1 MAGLPNSSKA
11 LQQWQH
17 LFEEKGVSRTE
28 QARQHLQQML
38 RLGLPTRKHEDWK
51 YTPLEGL
58 THSQFIQQ
66 CATISAA
73 QRDALALQIDAV
85 RLVFVDGRFMPEL
98 SDSTQNSG
106 FDVSVRDERQTLAAP
121 VHPEVFLHLTESLAQ
136 CVTYIQVRRNQ
147 RPTRPLLLMHIT
159 QGVDSDELNTA
170 HYRHHLALAEGAEAT
185 VIEHYVSLTAAKHF
199 TGARLTMNVADNAQL
214 RHIKLAFENASS
226 YHFAHNDLLLAT
238 DASAF
243 SHSFLLGAAVLRH
256 HSSSQLNGENATLR
270 LNSLAMPV
278 KNEVCDTR
286 TWLEHNKGYCNS
298 RQLHK
303 TIVSDKGRA
312 VFNGLINV
320 AQHAIKTD
328 GQMTNNNL
336 LLGKLAEVDTKP
348 QLEIYADD
356 VKCSHGAT
364 IGRIDDE
371 QMFYLQSRGIRQQEA
386 RHMILYAFAAEL
398 TEAIH
403 DSALKQQVLARIGQR
418 LPGAGMTFPV
428 EKVRADFPILQRE
441 VNGLPLAY
449 LDSAASA
456 QKPNQVIDAESAFYR
471 HGYAAVHRGIH
482 TLSAQATESM
492 ENVRKQASRF
502 INARSAEEL
511 VFVRGTTE
519 GINLVANSWGTEN
532 IRAGDNIIIS
542 EMEHHA
548 NIVPWQMLCER
559 KGAELRV
566 IPLHPDGTLR
576 LETLAALF
584 DDRTRLLAITHV
596 SNVLGTENPLPDM
609 IALARQ
615 HGAKVLV
622 DGAQAVMH
630 HAVDVQALDCDF
642 YVFSGHKLY
651 GPTGIGILYV
661 KEALLQEMP
670 PWEGGGSMI
679 STVSLTQGTTWAKAP
694 WRFEAGT
701 PNTGG
706 IIGLGAAIDYVTSLG
721 LDKIGDYEQMLMRY
735 ALEQLAQ
742 VPDITLYGPAQR
754 LGVITFNL
762 GKHHAYDV
770 GSFLDNYGIA
780 VRTGHHCAMPLMAWY
795 GVPAM
800 CRASLAMYNTHE
812 EVDRLVAGLTRIHRL
827 LG

>member
-1 MAGLPNSSKA
+1 
-11 LQQWQH
+11 
-17 LFEEKGVSRTE
+17 
-28 QARQHLQQML
+28 
-38 RLGLPTRKHEDWK
+38 
-51 YTPLEGL
+51 
-58 THSQFIQQ
+58 
-66 CATISAA
+66 
-73 QRDALALQIDAV
+73 
-85 RLVFVDGRFMPEL
+85 
-98 SDSTQNSG
+98 
-106 FDVSVRDERQTLAAP
+106 
-121 VHPEVFLHLTESLAQ
+121 
-136 CVTYIQVRRNQ
+136 
-147 RPTRPLLLMHIT
+147 
-159 QGVDSDELNTA
+159 
-170 HYRHHLALAEGAEAT
+170 
-185 VIEHYVSLTAAKHF
+185 
-199 TGARLTMNVADNAQL
+199 
-214 RHIKLAFENASS
+214 
-226 YHFAHNDLLLAT
+226 
-238 DASAF
+238 
-243 SHSFLLGAAVLRH
+243 
-256 HSSSQLNGENATLR
+256 
-270 LNSLAMPV
+270 
-278 KNEVCDTR
+278 
-286 TWLEHNKGYCNS
+286 
-298 RQLHK
+298 
-303 TIVSDKGRA
+303 
-312 VFNGLINV
+312 
-320 AQHAIKTD
+320 
-328 GQMTNNNL
+328 
-336 LLGKLAEVDTKP
+336 
-348 QLEIYADD
+348 
-356 VKCSHGAT
+356 
-364 IGRIDDE
+364 
-371 QMFYLQSRGIRQQEA
+371 
-386 RHMILYAFAAEL
+386 
-398 TEAIH
+398 
-403 DSALKQQVLARIGQR
+403 
-418 LPGAGMTFPV
+418 MTFPV

-548 NIVPWQMLCER
+548 NIVPWQMLCKR

-576 LETLAALF
+576 LEILATLF

-661 KEALLQEMP
+661 KAALLQEMP

-679 STVSLTQGTTWAKAP
+679 ATVSLTQGTTWAKAP

-754 LGVITFNL
+754 LGVIAFNL

-770 GSFLDNYGIA
+770 GSFLDHYGIA

>member
-1 MAGLPNSSKA
+1 
-11 LQQWQH
+11 
-17 LFEEKGVSRTE
+17 
-28 QARQHLQQML
+28 
-38 RLGLPTRKHEDWK
+38 
-51 YTPLEGL
+51 
-58 THSQFIQQ
+58 
-66 CATISAA
+66 
-73 QRDALALQIDAV
+73 
-85 RLVFVDGRFMPEL
+85 
-98 SDSTQNSG
+98 
-106 FDVSVRDERQTLAAP
+106 
-121 VHPEVFLHLTESLAQ
+121 
-136 CVTYIQVRRNQ
+136 
-147 RPTRPLLLMHIT
+147 
-159 QGVDSDELNTA
+159 
-170 HYRHHLALAEGAEAT
+170 
-185 VIEHYVSLTAAKHF
+185 
-199 TGARLTMNVADNAQL
+199 
-214 RHIKLAFENASS
+214 
-226 YHFAHNDLLLAT
+226 
-238 DASAF
+238 
-243 SHSFLLGAAVLRH
+243 
-256 HSSSQLNGENATLR
+256 
-270 LNSLAMPV
+270 
-278 KNEVCDTR
+278 
-286 TWLEHNKGYCNS
+286 
-298 RQLHK
+298 
-303 TIVSDKGRA
+303 
-312 VFNGLINV
+312 
-320 AQHAIKTD
+320 
-328 GQMTNNNL
+328 
-336 LLGKLAEVDTKP
+336 
-348 QLEIYADD
+348 
-356 VKCSHGAT
+356 
-364 IGRIDDE
+364 
-371 QMFYLQSRGIRQQEA
+371 
-386 RHMILYAFAAEL
+386 
-398 TEAIH
+398 
-403 DSALKQQVLARIGQR
+403 
-418 LPGAGMTFPV
+418 MTFPV

-566 IPLHPDGTLR
+566 IPLYPDGTLW

-754 LGVITFNL
+754 LGVIAFNL

>member
-1 MAGLPNSSKA
+1 
-11 LQQWQH
+11 
-17 LFEEKGVSRTE
+17 
-28 QARQHLQQML
+28 
-38 RLGLPTRKHEDWK
+38 
-51 YTPLEGL
+51 
-58 THSQFIQQ
+58 
-66 CATISAA
+66 
-73 QRDALALQIDAV
+73 
-85 RLVFVDGRFMPEL
+85 
-98 SDSTQNSG
+98 
-106 FDVSVRDERQTLAAP
+106 
-121 VHPEVFLHLTESLAQ
+121 
-136 CVTYIQVRRNQ
+136 
-147 RPTRPLLLMHIT
+147 
-159 QGVDSDELNTA
+159 
-170 HYRHHLALAEGAEAT
+170 
-185 VIEHYVSLTAAKHF
+185 
-199 TGARLTMNVADNAQL
+199 
-214 RHIKLAFENASS
+214 
-226 YHFAHNDLLLAT
+226 
-238 DASAF
+238 
-243 SHSFLLGAAVLRH
+243 
-256 HSSSQLNGENATLR
+256 
-270 LNSLAMPV
+270 
-278 KNEVCDTR
+278 
-286 TWLEHNKGYCNS
+286 
-298 RQLHK
+298 
-303 TIVSDKGRA
+303 
-312 VFNGLINV
+312 
-320 AQHAIKTD
+320 
-328 GQMTNNNL
+328 
-336 LLGKLAEVDTKP
+336 
-348 QLEIYADD
+348 
-356 VKCSHGAT
+356 
-364 IGRIDDE
+364 
-371 QMFYLQSRGIRQQEA
+371 
-386 RHMILYAFAAEL
+386 
-398 TEAIH
+398 
-403 DSALKQQVLARIGQR
+403 
-418 LPGAGMTFPV
+418 MTFPV

-642 YVFSGHKLY
+642 YVFSVHKLY

-754 LGVITFNL
+754 LGVIAFNL

>member
-1 MAGLPNSSKA
+1 
-11 LQQWQH
+11 
-17 LFEEKGVSRTE
+17 
-28 QARQHLQQML
+28 
-38 RLGLPTRKHEDWK
+38 
-51 YTPLEGL
+51 
-58 THSQFIQQ
+58 
-66 CATISAA
+66 
-73 QRDALALQIDAV
+73 
-85 RLVFVDGRFMPEL
+85 
-98 SDSTQNSG
+98 
-106 FDVSVRDERQTLAAP
+106 
-121 VHPEVFLHLTESLAQ
+121 
-136 CVTYIQVRRNQ
+136 
-147 RPTRPLLLMHIT
+147 
-159 QGVDSDELNTA
+159 
-170 HYRHHLALAEGAEAT
+170 
-185 VIEHYVSLTAAKHF
+185 
-199 TGARLTMNVADNAQL
+199 
-214 RHIKLAFENASS
+214 
-226 YHFAHNDLLLAT
+226 
-238 DASAF
+238 
-243 SHSFLLGAAVLRH
+243 
-256 HSSSQLNGENATLR
+256 
-270 LNSLAMPV
+270 
-278 KNEVCDTR
+278 
-286 TWLEHNKGYCNS
+286 
-298 RQLHK
+298 
-303 TIVSDKGRA
+303 
-312 VFNGLINV
+312 
-320 AQHAIKTD
+320 
-328 GQMTNNNL
+328 
-336 LLGKLAEVDTKP
+336 
-348 QLEIYADD
+348 
-356 VKCSHGAT
+356 
-364 IGRIDDE
+364 
-371 QMFYLQSRGIRQQEA
+371 
-386 RHMILYAFAAEL
+386 
-398 TEAIH
+398 
-403 DSALKQQVLARIGQR
+403 
-418 LPGAGMTFPV
+418 MTFPV

-471 HGYAAVHRGIH
+471 HGYAVVHRGIH

-754 LGVITFNL
+754 LGVIAFNL

>member
-1 MAGLPNSSKA
+1 
-11 LQQWQH
+11 
-17 LFEEKGVSRTE
+17 
-28 QARQHLQQML
+28 
-38 RLGLPTRKHEDWK
+38 
-51 YTPLEGL
+51 
-58 THSQFIQQ
+58 
-66 CATISAA
+66 
-73 QRDALALQIDAV
+73 
-85 RLVFVDGRFMPEL
+85 
-98 SDSTQNSG
+98 
-106 FDVSVRDERQTLAAP
+106 
-121 VHPEVFLHLTESLAQ
+121 
-136 CVTYIQVRRNQ
+136 
-147 RPTRPLLLMHIT
+147 
-159 QGVDSDELNTA
+159 
-170 HYRHHLALAEGAEAT
+170 
-185 VIEHYVSLTAAKHF
+185 
-199 TGARLTMNVADNAQL
+199 
-214 RHIKLAFENASS
+214 
-226 YHFAHNDLLLAT
+226 
-238 DASAF
+238 
-243 SHSFLLGAAVLRH
+243 
-256 HSSSQLNGENATLR
+256 
-270 LNSLAMPV
+270 
-278 KNEVCDTR
+278 
-286 TWLEHNKGYCNS
+286 
-298 RQLHK
+298 
-303 TIVSDKGRA
+303 
-312 VFNGLINV
+312 
-320 AQHAIKTD
+320 
-328 GQMTNNNL
+328 
-336 LLGKLAEVDTKP
+336 
-348 QLEIYADD
+348 
-356 VKCSHGAT
+356 
-364 IGRIDDE
+364 
-371 QMFYLQSRGIRQQEA
+371 
-386 RHMILYAFAAEL
+386 
-398 TEAIH
+398 
-403 DSALKQQVLARIGQR
+403 
-418 LPGAGMTFPV
+418 MTFPV

-532 IRAGDNIIIS
+532 ICAGDNIIIS

-754 LGVITFNL
+754 LGVIAFNL

-780 VRTGHHCAMPLMAWY
+780 VRTGHHCAIPLMAWY